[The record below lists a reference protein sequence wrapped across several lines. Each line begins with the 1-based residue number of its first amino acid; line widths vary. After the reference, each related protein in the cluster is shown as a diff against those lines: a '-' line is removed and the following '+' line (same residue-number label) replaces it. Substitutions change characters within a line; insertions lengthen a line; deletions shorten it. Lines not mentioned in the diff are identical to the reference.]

1 MVRRTTWGFDAM
13 PATLKDVARKANVS
27 YQTVWRAIHDLPGIL
42 PSTREHVLG
51 VANRLSYRPNRLA
64 GSLRTKRSHTI
75 GLVVFDVSNSY
86 TAQLI
91 SGIESEASKRGYSV
105 VLMSSGD
112 DIDRERNAIR
122 SLLERG
128 VDGLILS
135 AAAHGDHRYLRSELP
150 PDFPFVA
157 VNHAVEGISSVTVAV
172 QNREAGKTAAL
183 HLLTQGHVAV
193 AGLFRDL
200 ANPSSRERYE
210 GFGQELRKA
219 GVAVR
224 RRWMQAGANTI
235 EFASQAVRNIFRT
248 SQRPTAL
255 FASTHQLTEGA
266 LLGLHDIGLRHGRD
280 VAVVG
285 APAAGV
291 RHGAAHDQRADRS
304 GRWQADCSGAAAS
317 FAVPDL
323 NPPPRCLLETRSGR
337 KPQFSPA

>member
-1 MVRRTTWGFDAM
+1 M

-42 PSTREHVLG
+42 PSTREQVLH
-51 VANRLSYRPNRLA
+51 VANRLGYRRNRLA
-64 GSLRTKRSHTI
+64 GSLRTKRSQAI
-75 GLVVFDVSNSY
+75 GVVVYDVSNSY
-86 TAQLI
+86 TAQLV
-91 SGIESEASKRGYSV
+91 SGIEAEASKRGYSML
-105 VLMSSGD
+105 LMTSGD
-112 DIDRERNAIR
+112 DIDREQQAVR

-157 VNHAVEGISSVTVAV
+157 VNHAVDGMSSVTVAAR
-172 QNREAGKTAAL
+172 NREAGKTAAL
-183 HLLTQGHVAV
+183 HLLKQGHVAI

-210 GFGQELRKA
+210 GFGEELRKA

-224 RRWMQAGANTI
+224 RRWMSAGTNTI
-235 EFASQAVRNIFRT
+235 EFASQAVRDMFRT
-248 SQRPTAL
+248 PPRPTAL

-285 APAAGV
+285 FDLRYARLLDPPLPVLLQPAFEMGQLTTSALIDQVDGKPGAPV
-291 RHGAAHDQRADRS
+291 RRL
-304 GRWQADCSGAAAS
+304 
-317 FAVPDL
+317 PL
-323 NPPPRCLLETRSGR
+323 
-337 KPQFSPA
+337 QFQT